1 MLLSWFKIGL
11 SVADKLAAAYEAK
24 QNAKTDAERIA
35 ADVQI
40 EALRGRLASRDNVGL
55 QWAVAIVA
63 IAMAVHIA
71 AVVLVSMIP
80 ALGWTIHALPHPMNE
95 WQGSIV
101 LSMFGLV
108 AVGRFFR

>member
-1 MLLSWFKIGL
+1 MWW
-11 SVADKLAAAYEAK
+11 SVASRLIAAMIARE
-24 QNAKTDAERIA
+24 NAKTDAERAA

-63 IAMAVHIA
+63 VAMACHIA
-71 AVVLVSMIP
+71 AVVFVSMVP
-80 ALGWTIHALPHPMNE
+80 ALGWTIHALPYPMNE

-101 LSMFGLV
+101 LSMFGLA

>member
-1 MLLSWFKIGL
+1 MIGWL
-11 SVADKLAAAYEAK
+11 GLFGGIAKQLAAAYTARE
-24 QNAKTDAERIA
+24 NAKTDADRIA

-40 EALRGRLASRDNVGL
+40 EALRGRLASKDNAGL

-63 IAMAVHIA
+63 VAMAVHIA

-80 ALGWTIHALPHPMNE
+80 ALGWTIHALPYPMNE

-101 LSMFGLV
+101 LSMFGLA
-108 AVGRFFR
+108 AVGKFFR

>member
-1 MLLSWFKIGL
+1 VIWWT
-11 SVADKLAAAYEAK
+11 AAAQLAK
-24 QNAKTDAERIA
+24 WLQRREDAKTDAERAA

-63 IAMAVHIA
+63 VAMAAHIA
-71 AVVLVSMIP
+71 AVVFVSAVP
-80 ALGWTIHALPHPMNE
+80 ALGWTVHALPYPMNE

-101 LSMFGLV
+101 MSMFGLA
-108 AVGRFFR
+108 AVGRFLR

>member
-1 MLLSWFKIGL
+1 MIGWL
-11 SVADKLAAAYEAK
+11 GLFGSVASKLADAYKARD
-24 QNAKTDAERIA
+24 NAKTDADRMA

-40 EALRGRLASRDNVGL
+40 EALRGRLASKDNPGL

-63 IAMAVHIA
+63 VAMALHIA

-95 WQGSIV
+95 WQGSII
-101 LSMFGLV
+101 LSMFGLA